1 LAPEVGGFLDRMANP
16 ETLPEWLTEDD
27 DVTAFA
33 DQYAPTL

>member
-27 DVTAFA
+27 VTAFA